1 MCLFCTVCI
10 LLGPS
15 VLADKIEHPIR
26 LRIDSKLIK
35 RIFKKGDETILENF
49 KDIDVG
55 QIPPIPEIEED
66 EDEDNEEQHDKIEE
80 GSEEKQEEDVK
91 EQKPAVEIP
100 EAIISDLLATIKP
113 KTETGEDYDFTMA
126 LNDDDLGYLGL
137 QGDDLILEGSG
148 KIAASQQEFKFTADV
163 SLLRMRITQ
172 TPEEEPEVLKFNPN
186 AEKFL

>member
-1 MCLFCTVCI
+1 
-10 LLGPS
+10 
-15 VLADKIEHPIR
+15 
-26 LRIDSKLIK
+26 
-35 RIFKKGDETILENF
+35 
-49 KDIDVG
+49 
-55 QIPPIPEIEED
+55 
-66 EDEDNEEQHDKIEE
+66 
-80 GSEEKQEEDVK
+80 VK

-100 EAIISDLLATIKP
+100 EAIISDLIATIKP

-126 LNDDDLGYLGL
+126 LNDEELGYLGL